1 MPRRPNAPREAP
13 GKYGAMARDEES
25 GVRAAWTSADDATTT
40 TTTTTTD
47 ANDDDAGRRMRTR
60 LKRKGARPGPPN
72 AEPPKKLA
80 KRIVG
85 FFYDNLWI
93 AFVAYALGAMFIL
106 QKIPGESDFAKP
118 ADAAYFVA
126 ISATTVGYG
135 DMSPKTDE
143 GKVFVMVLLVT
154 GVAMAGVAM
163 TKVTDWILKAQERAM
178 NAVMERSK
186 ARMAVDM
193 AKLRAQVGAD
203 ARADQDEELK
213 RALANKEER
222 TFRAKQLSPLA
233 RALVAIA
240 VVVILGAVVM
250 HQLENISFL
259 DGCYWSIVTS
269 TTVGYGDVTPKTQS
283 GRIFASFYCFI
294 TVGVMAWAIGQ
305 IASSSVES
313 QVEKHAQ
320 LKAFKLT
327 PEWLAAQGGDKGYV
341 DEFDFA
347 KAMLLAMGKCE
358 QSDFDTVA
366 ARFNELDVNGD
377 RTLDAKDLLGA

>member
-25 GVRAAWTSADDATTT
+25 GVRAAWTSASDAT

-47 ANDDDAGRRMRTR
+47 ANDDDGGRRMRTR
-60 LKRKGARPGPPN
+60 SKRKGARPGPPK

-85 FFYDNLWI
+85 FVYDNLWI
-93 AFVAYALGAMFIL
+93 AFAAYALGAMCIL

-154 GVAMAGVAM
+154 GVAIAGVAM

-203 ARADQDEELK
+203 AGADQDEELK

-250 HQLENISFL
+250 HRLENISFL

>member
-1 MPRRPNAPREAP
+1 
-13 GKYGAMARDEES
+13 
-25 GVRAAWTSADDATTT
+25 
-40 TTTTTTD
+40 
-47 ANDDDAGRRMRTR
+47 
-60 LKRKGARPGPPN
+60 
-72 AEPPKKLA
+72 
-80 KRIVG
+80 
-85 FFYDNLWI
+85 
-93 AFVAYALGAMFIL
+93 
-106 QKIPGESDFAKP
+106 
-118 ADAAYFVA
+118 
-126 ISATTVGYG
+126 
-135 DMSPKTDE
+135 
-143 GKVFVMVLLVT
+143 
-154 GVAMAGVAM
+154 
-163 TKVTDWILKAQERAM
+163 
-178 NAVMERSK
+178 
-186 ARMAVDM
+186 
-193 AKLRAQVGAD
+193 
-203 ARADQDEELK
+203 
-213 RALANKEER
+213 
-222 TFRAKQLSPLA
+222 
-233 RALVAIA
+233 LVAIA

-250 HQLENISFL
+250 HRLENISFL

>member
-1 MPRRPNAPREAP
+1 
-13 GKYGAMARDEES
+13 MARDEES
-25 GVRAAWTSADDATTT
+25 GVREAWTSASDGAATTDADATT
-40 TTTTTTD
+40 
-47 ANDDDAGRRMRTR
+47 DAGRGTRARART
-60 LKRKGARPGPPN
+60 RKGATPGPPR
-72 AEPPKKLA
+72 ADPPRKLA
-80 KRIVG
+80 RRVVG
-85 FFYDNLWI
+85 FFYDHLWI
-93 AFVAYALGAMFIL
+93 AFAAYAFAATVAL
-106 QKIPGESDFAKP
+106 QKIPGESDFARTT
-118 ADAAYFVA
+118 DAAYFVA

-193 AKLRAQVGAD
+193 AKLRAQVGAN
-203 ARADQDEELK
+203 ANADQNEELK
-213 RALANKEER
+213 RALAKKEER
-222 TFRAKQLSPLA
+222 AFEAKKMSPLA

-240 VVVILGAVVM
+240 VVVALGAVVM
-250 HQLENISFL
+250 HQLEDISFL